1 MFKIPVYITEI
12 LKRIEES
19 GYEAFLVG
27 GCVRDYIMG
36 KKPDDYD
43 IASSAH
49 PDEIKAIFSDF
60 KTIDTGIKHGTVSI
74 FFEGNV
80 TEITTFRI
88 DGEYKDSRRPESIA
102 FTNSIEEDLKRRDF
116 AVNAMAMDLRGNIT
130 DPFGGQEDIKR
141 KVIRAVGN
149 AQKRFE
155 EDALRIL
162 RGVRFASVLDF
173 EIEKETAVQ
182 IHLLRERLKNISSE
196 RIRTEFVKL
205 LCGKNAANALREY
218 SDVISVFIP
227 EVVLCIGFQQH
238 SRYHKYDVYEHII
251 HAVEKVPNDDY
262 ITRTAMF
269 FHDIAKPECF
279 TIDER
284 GGHFKGHATKSSEYV
299 KVIMKRLRFSRKE
312 ITTVSNLVF
321 YHRNRFISRKEI
333 KEVLAD
339 LGEKNFM
346 RLMDIQCADS
356 LSKNDFCIKETEH
369 IDSVRN
375 QAKEILKYNECI
387 SIDQMDING
396 SQLADIGFKGKE
408 IGKVLRQ
415 LLELITEEKLE
426 NNSENIINCA
436 KSIYKYYDKCAK

>member
-12 LKRIEES
+12 LKRIEAS

-88 DGEYKDSRRPESIA
+88 DGKYKDSRRPESIA

-196 RIRTEFVKL
+196 RIKTEFVKL
-205 LCGKNAANALREY
+205 LCGKNVVNALREY

-227 EVVLCIGFQQH
+227 EVALCIGFQQH

-251 HAVEKVPNDDY
+251 HAVEEVPNDDY

-279 TIDER
+279 TMDER
-284 GGHFKGHATKSSEYV
+284 GGHFKGHAAKSSEYARA
-299 KVIMKRLRFSRKE
+299 IMKRLRFSRKE
-312 ITTVSNLVF
+312 INTVSNLVF

-346 RLMDIQCADS
+346 RLMDIQRADS
-356 LSKNDFCIKETEH
+356 LSKNDFCIKETDH
-369 IDSVRN
+369 IDSIRN

-396 SQLADIGFKGKE
+396 SQLADIGFNGKE

-415 LLELITEEKLE
+415 LLELIIEEKLE
-426 NNSENIINCA
+426 NNRENLINCA
-436 KSIYKYYDKCAK
+436 KSIYKYHN

>member
-1 MFKIPVYITEI
+1 MFKIPGYITEI
-12 LKRIEES
+12 LKRIEDS

-27 GCVRDYIMG
+27 GCVRDRIMG

-43 IASSAH
+43 IAASAH
-49 PDEIKAIFSDF
+49 PDEIKAIFSDL

-74 FFEGNV
+74 LFEGNV

-116 AVNAMAMDLRGNIT
+116 TVNAMAMDLRGNIT

-162 RGVRFASVLDF
+162 RGVRFASVLGF
-173 EIEKETAVQ
+173 EIEKETAEQ
-182 IHLLRERLKNISSE
+182 IHLLRERLKNIASE

-205 LCGKNAANALREY
+205 LCGKNATNALREY

-227 EVVLCIGFQQH
+227 ETALCVGFQQH
-238 SRYHKYDVYEHII
+238 SRYHKYDVYEHTI
-251 HAVEKVPNDDY
+251 HALEEVPNNDY

-279 TIDER
+279 TLDER
-284 GGHFKGHATKSSEYV
+284 GGHFKGHATKSSEYARD
-299 KVIMKRLRFSRKE
+299 IMKRLRFSRKE
-312 ITTVSNLVF
+312 ITDVSKLVF

-339 LGEKNFM
+339 IGEKNFM
-346 RLMDIQCADS
+346 RLMDIQRADS

-369 IDSVRN
+369 IDSVRR
-375 QAKEILKYNECI
+375 QAEKILKYNECI
-387 SIDQMDING
+387 NIAQMNITG
-396 SQLADIGFKGKE
+396 SQIADIGFKGKE
-408 IGKVLRQ
+408 IGKILRQ
-415 LLELITEEKLE
+415 LLELIIEEKLE
-426 NNSENIINCA
+426 NNSEDLINCA
-436 KSIYKYYDKCAK
+436 KSIYESRD